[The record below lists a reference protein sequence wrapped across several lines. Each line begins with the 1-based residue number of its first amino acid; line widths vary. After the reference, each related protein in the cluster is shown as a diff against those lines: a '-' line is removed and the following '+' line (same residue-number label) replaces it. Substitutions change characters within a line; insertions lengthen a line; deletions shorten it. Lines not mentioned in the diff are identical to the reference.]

1 MRSFSSKQNNLHKG
15 EEMFDPSLGD
25 FLVMIAMAVMYFHVG
40 RIVGMRVGYLKGR
53 KAVREYYESKEKVRV

>member
-1 MRSFSSKQNNLHKG
+1 
-15 EEMFDPSLGD
+15 MFDPSVGD
-25 FLVMIAMAVMYFHVG
+25 FLVMIAMAVLYFHVG

>member
-25 FLVMIAMAVMYFHVG
+25 FMVMIAMAVLYFHVG
-40 RIVGMRVGYLKGR
+40 RIVGIRIGYLKGR